1 MTGYLSFFIFS
12 EKLVLHLRTNRS
24 KIKET
29 FLGGFFM
36 PIERTDST
44 ILSVQIED
52 KLLSQVNNFQNSL
65 DFQSQ
70 MKWPSSSFVD
80 TPCTSD
86 FHSEHYLVTEEYQ
99 LFADLN
105 FVSQNDSYSSLRI
118 DNTIPLSLNQQ
129 EINPTIPVGKNN
141 RKRSFRFERTQ
152 KAAHALLTDPNHSY
166 KEIANEYQISYT
178 TITYIKKQLGVRSTY
193 RAEKFQR
200 VEQKLKE
207 HPNSTYKE
215 LQEEFNIS
223 TKTIYKIKKKLSHL
237 SSQQRKIHKNLS
249 HTSSQ
254 IEKNSMKKIQD
265 RFSLETKVIQQP
277 RNETISQPYWSESQK
292 MALGNKEHLIKGR
305 NTLVSHSNRE

>member
-1 MTGYLSFFIFS
+1 
-12 EKLVLHLRTNRS
+12 
-24 KIKET
+24 
-29 FLGGFFM
+29 M

-44 ILSVQIED
+44 ILSAQIED
-52 KLLSQVNNFQNSL
+52 KLLSQVNNFQNSP

-105 FVSQNDSYSSLRI
+105 FVSPNNSYSSLRI
-118 DNTIPLSLNQQ
+118 DNTILLSLNQQ
-129 EINPTIPVGKNN
+129 EINPTIPVRKNN

-152 KAAHALLTDPNHSY
+152 KAAHALLTNPNHSY
-166 KEIANEYQISYT
+166 KEIAKEYQISYT

-200 VEQKLKE
+200 VEQKLRE

-215 LQEEFNIS
+215 LKEEFNIS

-277 RNETISQPYWSESQK
+277 RNETISQP
-292 MALGNKEHLIKGR
+292 
-305 NTLVSHSNRE
+305 LVRY